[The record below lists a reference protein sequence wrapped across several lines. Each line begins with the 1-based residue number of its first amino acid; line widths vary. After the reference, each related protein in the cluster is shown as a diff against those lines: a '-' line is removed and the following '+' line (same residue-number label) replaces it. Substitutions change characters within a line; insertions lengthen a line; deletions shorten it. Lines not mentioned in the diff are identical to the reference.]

1 MVYSK
6 ERRREVLAA
15 CDAGG
20 GTREVAT
27 RFGVS
32 ESWVRRIKQE
42 RRELGKTAPK
52 LTRDRKPKWHPIADD
67 IQRVKREQ
75 PDLTLSELKA
85 ELGTELSEAT
95 LCRALQTLKLTLK
108 KSPDRVGTGPPG
120 RRRSTRFVAAHLG
133 QLGSFT
139 PGVPPRNVGENQH
152 DASAWPG
159 TSW

>member
-1 MVYSK
+1 MIYSK

-32 ESWVRRIKQE
+32 ESWVRRIKHE

-52 LTRDRKPKWHPIADD
+52 LTRDRTPKWHAIADG
-67 IQRVKREQ
+67 IQRVTREQ

-95 LCRALQTLKLTLK
+95 LCRALQALKLTLK
-108 KSPDRVGTGPPG
+108 KKS
-120 RRRSTRFVAAHLG
+120 
-133 QLGSFT
+133 
-139 PGVPPRNVGENQH
+139 
-152 DASAWPG
+152 
-159 TSW
+159 

>member
-27 RFGVS
+27 RFDVS

-52 LTRDRKPKWHPIADD
+52 LTRDRTPKWHAIADG
-67 IQRVKREQ
+67 IQRVTCEQ

-95 LCRALQTLKLTLK
+95 LCRALQALKLTLK
-108 KSPDRVGTGPPG
+108 KKS
-120 RRRSTRFVAAHLG
+120 
-133 QLGSFT
+133 
-139 PGVPPRNVGENQH
+139 
-152 DASAWPG
+152 
-159 TSW
+159 